1 MRAAESAGSEG
12 LRPPALPGAAYALL
26 ALAWLGVAL
35 FVYRPAFDGPFVSD
49 DNHYVANNAFIQELS
64 AENVVAILDP
74 TGPATIAVVNYT
86 PVHLLLHAAS
96 WQLFGAQTTGHHV
109 VNVLFHALASLL
121 LVPLFLR
128 SGIPRAGAVA
138 GSALFLL
145 HPANVEAVAW
155 ISQLKTSSAM
165 AFLLAA
171 LLALPRRPAAG
182 SALFLL
188 ALFAKPQAVVGLPV
202 AFLFARAEGGEAG
215 GRTSPRTSMKWLG
228 VWTLLC
234 VATAVAQFA
243 AHQRSGAARDSL
255 YDAPLSLVTTV
266 VALPL
271 RYLAMAASSFGIS
284 TFHELDP
291 VTSLL
296 DPWWLGSLA
305 VLGLLAWRCVVA
317 WRRRDAELAWWA
329 FAAISYGPVSPLFPF
344 LYQFADRY
352 LYFMLPGLLGGALL
366 LGKEALARLPE
377 ERHRAASLACTAL
390 AVALAAGFAVRSVE
404 RARVWASPARILA
417 DAALNY
423 PNGVSANLGRAR
435 SAGRIGDAAGV
446 VVALRAATD
455 RGYNRFD
462 QLLAEPDFAP
472 VRQDP
477 RFRALID
484 EIAAGW
490 IESLGARA
498 NPSQGELRMIARAHI
513 ARREYR
519 EAEAALQR
527 ALQQGGA
534 LDDQLR
540 EDLTALATR
549 Y

>member
-1 MRAAESAGSEG
+1 MIARSSRRSVDRAAPAPAAAGESFT
-12 LRPPALPGAAYALL
+12 RAAYALL
-26 ALAWLGVAL
+26 AVAWLGVAL
-35 FVYRPAFDGPFVSD
+35 FVYRPAFEGPFVSD
-49 DNHYVANNAFIQELS
+49 DNHYVANNAYVHELS
-64 AENVVAILDP
+64 VENVVAILDP

-86 PVHLLLHAAS
+86 PVHLLLHSAA
-96 WQLFGAQTTGHHV
+96 WQLFGPQTAGHHV

-128 SGIPRAGAVA
+128 SGIPRTGAVA

-171 LLALPRRPAAG
+171 LLALPRRPLLG
-182 SALFLL
+182 SGLFLL

-202 AFLFARAEGGEAG
+202 AFLFARSRG
-215 GRTSPRTSMKWLG
+215 GRAPVTWLG
-228 VWTLLC
+228 VWTVLC

-255 YDAPLSLVTTV
+255 YDAPLSLGMTL

-284 TFHELDP
+284 TFHELEP
-291 VTSLL
+291 VTSAL
-296 DPWWLGSLA
+296 DPWWLASLA
-305 VLGLLAWRCVVA
+305 VLGLLGWRVVVV
-317 WRRRDAELAWWA
+317 WRRRDPELAWWA

-366 LGKEALARLPE
+366 LGAEGLGRLPE
-377 ERHRAASLACTAL
+377 RRRSGASLACTGL
-390 AVALAAGFAVRSVE
+390 AVALAVGFAVRSVE
-404 RARVWASPARILA
+404 RARIWASPARILA

-423 PNGVSANLGRAR
+423 PDGVSANLGRAR
-435 SAGRIGDAAGV
+435 RAAQVGDVDGV
-446 VVALRAATD
+446 VASVRAATA

-462 QLLAEPDFAP
+462 QLLAEPQLAP
-472 VRQDP
+472 VRSSP
-477 RFRALID
+477 RFRAVID
-484 EIAAGW
+484 EMAAGW
-490 IESLGARA
+490 IASLGSRSD
-498 NPSQGELRMIARAHI
+498 PSQGELRMIARAHI
-513 ARREYR
+513 ARREFR
-519 EAEAALQR
+519 DAEAMLQR
-527 ALQQGGA
+527 ALEKGGA

-540 EDLTALATR
+540 QDLLDLGTL